1 MATILELARHANVSA
16 ENVIRVVNGEPVS
29 GEVASRVRDALG
41 VLGPPPYHGTALE
54 PRPLPRAAEEARRQL
69 LETFAETAADF
80 ESRLPDGV
88 GEVVYEALRVE
99 VRPVAH
105 HIAQM
110 GTLIE
115 QLIQRFE
122 RIETGVEAERRE
134 RLEDVA
140 LLTELITTGWRMVDR
155 RLGRVERML
164 ERAQTQ
170 PAANGTKPAHIFG
183 SILGRLTTE
192 RLQKATRKAR
202 VPSVVSVASRARGSR
217 SSGAQESARSP
228 LLWA

>member
-1 MATILELARHANVSA
+1 LATILELARHADVSA

-29 GEVASRVRDALG
+29 GDIASRVREALG
-41 VLGPPPYHGTALE
+41 ALGPPPYPGTALE

-69 LETFAETAADF
+69 LETFAESTAEF

-110 GTLIE
+110 STLVE
-115 QLIQRFE
+115 QLIRRFE
-122 RIETGVEAERRE
+122 RVDIGVDLERRE

-155 RLGRVERML
+155 RLGRIERML
-164 ERAQTQ
+164 EHAQAQSKT
-170 PAANGTKPAHIFG
+170 N
-183 SILGRLTTE
+183 
-192 RLQKATRKAR
+192 
-202 VPSVVSVASRARGSR
+202 
-217 SSGAQESARSP
+217 GAQPVRHLRVDASNESPDAVP
-228 LLWA
+228 GDNF